1 MEKAIQG
8 KKIKLMFRLTR
19 ERATTAAKLLALEI
33 SHEYK
38 SETKTDTQ
46 STKDGNVP
54 TSGMPSASIE
64 MEFLRTGTET
74 YTMLK
79 YAYRNGLEIDV
90 WRINFDKKTQKQEN
104 TKQNLAQV
112 YWIHSEILPS
122 PILIQALSQL

>member
-74 YTMLK
+74 YNMLK
-79 YAYRNGLEIDV
+79 YAYRNGLELMYGALIL
-90 WRINFDKKTQKQEN
+90 IKKTQKQEN
-104 TKQNLAQV
+104 TKRNLAQAC
-112 YWIHSEILPS
+112 WIHSEILPS
-122 PILIQALSQL
+122 PILIQVLNQL